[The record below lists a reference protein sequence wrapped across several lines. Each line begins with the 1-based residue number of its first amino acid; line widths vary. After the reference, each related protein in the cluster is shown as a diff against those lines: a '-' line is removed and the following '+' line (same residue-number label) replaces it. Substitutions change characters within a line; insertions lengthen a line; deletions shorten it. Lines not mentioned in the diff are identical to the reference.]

1 MYLAIRH
8 FRHFVEGRHFHV
20 LTDHKP
26 LTFSLKA
33 HHDRH
38 SPRQARHLDFVAQF
52 TTDIR
57 HISGSANAPAG
68 ALSRMDT
75 NSIIPLDIQNDINF
89 ETMAQLQTTDP
100 ELQWIASHPESS
112 SLTLECVPLN
122 PTGLTIICDTST
134 GKYRPFVPHSLRR
147 PVFDILHSMSHPGMK
162 ATQRLITA
170 RFTWPHIKRDV
181 RQWTKACTSCQRA
194 KVNKHTSTP
203 LSTFALPSARFD
215 AIHLDLVG
223 PLPHSNG
230 YTYLLT
236 VIDRFTRWP
245 EAFPLPNITAETVA
259 RIFLQGWVAR
269 FGTPTTITT
278 DRGSQFESG
287 LWSDLMEVL
296 GTKRLRTTAYHP
308 QANGLVERFHRQL
321 KGALK
326 CHKPQDQW
334 TEALPWALLG
344 IRSAVKEDS
353 KCTAAE
359 MVYGSSLRV
368 PGEFV
373 QPCTPDTIMDPA
385 AYAARLRS
393 IMATLSPASSR
404 RTPPTST
411 YFPAALD
418 SCTHVFVRRDSV
430 KDLYNPPTMDH
441 SESLAEPPSTTT
453 LR

>member
-1 MYLAIRH
+1 
-8 FRHFVEGRHFHV
+8 
-20 LTDHKP
+20 
-26 LTFSLKA
+26 
-33 HHDRH
+33 
-38 SPRQARHLDFVAQF
+38 
-52 TTDIR
+52 
-57 HISGSANAPAG
+57 
-68 ALSRMDT
+68 
-75 NSIIPLDIQNDINF
+75 
-89 ETMAQLQTTDP
+89 
-100 ELQWIASHPESS
+100 
-112 SLTLECVPLN
+112 
-122 PTGLTIICDTST
+122 
-134 GKYRPFVPHSLRR
+134 
-147 PVFDILHSMSHPGMK
+147 MK

-259 RIFLQGWVAR
+259 RTFLQGWVVR
-269 FGTPTTITT
+269 FGIPTTITT

-321 KGALK
+321 KGALM

-359 MVYGSSLRV
+359 MVYGSALRV

-373 QPCTPDTIMDPA
+373 HNHAPQTPSWTLPPMLHASDQSWPHSVLPQVA
-385 AYAARLRS
+385 ERLQLQHIFLPPS
-393 IMATLSPASSR
+393 THAPMFLSEG
-404 RTPPTST
+404 TQ
-411 YFPAALD
+411 L
-418 SCTHVFVRRDSV
+418 

-441 SESLAEPPSTTT
+441 SKSLAEPPSTTT